1 MTEVSSR
8 EVSDYSETTDI
19 FGFGG
24 MFYFEDKDDQ
34 ETVSQFGFES
44 SFDVRP
50 TEEIAQ
56 MPPSSS
62 QMIRRAYNQHG
73 FPKSDYRSQLL
84 PTPTEEAVREE
95 CVPGIVR
102 QARAKKAD
110 SVKYLTGP
118 NNESNDLND
127 YPGVSSLVAS
137 MNGGLF
143 KRTSQ

>member
-1 MTEVSSR
+1 
-8 EVSDYSETTDI
+8 
-19 FGFGG
+19 
-24 MFYFEDKDDQ
+24 
-34 ETVSQFGFES
+34 
-44 SFDVRP
+44 
-50 TEEIAQ
+50 

-62 QMIRRAYNQHG
+62 QMIRRAHNQHG
-73 FPKSDYRSQLL
+73 FQNLIISQLL

-118 NNESNDLND
+118 NSESNDLDD

-143 KRTSQ
+143 KRDLVVREEKAQLD